1 MRAQT
6 RFFSIATATTFALAV
21 LVSAQTPPPAPNA
34 AERFIG
40 EVASVD
46 AEQKHVVLQED
57 KTGIIYVISF
67 TDKTSLL
74 RVPPG
79 ETDIKK
85 ATRIAATDI
94 SAGDRLLAVGQ
105 RGAGSTADARTIVI
119 ISKSDLALK
128 RQHEQEEWE
137 KNGISGIV
145 AAVDAGENFLTVT
158 VGDKKF
164 KVQTS
169 DKTEFR
175 RYAADSAKFSD
186 SQKSTFADLKNGD
199 QIRALG
205 EKNAEALTLK
215 AERVVSGSF
224 LRVVG
229 TIKEMDAQS
238 GQIKL
243 TELLT
248 GKSFNVRV
256 TPKCTTRK
264 LPPEVANLIAQRLVP
279 GAQGRGGASGGL
291 GALRASG
298 GDINQI
304 LDRLPPSS
312 IADLKPGSAIVVS
325 GTAGAEPGR
334 VTAITV
340 ITGIEP
346 IANAVPNLIRDL
358 IGGWNVGGGGDLAE
372 LPQ

>member
-1 MRAQT
+1 MKSS
-6 RFFSIATATTFALAV
+6 SIATAMAFALAV
-21 LVSAQTPPPAPNA
+21 VGFAQTPPPAAPNA

-57 KTGIIYVISF
+57 KTGTLYIVSF
-67 TDKTSLL
+67 TDKTSVL

-85 ATRIAATDI
+85 ATRIAITDI
-94 SAGDRLLAVGQ
+94 AAGDRLLAVGQ
-105 RGAGSTADARTIVI
+105 RGTGATADARTIVI
-119 ISKSDLALK
+119 ISKSDMALK
-128 RQHEQEEWE
+128 QQHDQEEWE
-137 KNGISGIV
+137 KRGISGTISAID
-145 AAVDAGENFLTVT
+145 AAENNLTVT

-164 KVQTS
+164 KVQTT

-175 RYAADSAKFSD
+175 RYSADSAKFSD
-186 SQKSTFADLKNGD
+186 SQKSTFADVKNGD

-215 AERVVSGSF
+215 AERVVSGTF

-279 GAQGRGGASGGL
+279 GAQGAGRGGAGGGL

-312 IADLKPGSAIVVS
+312 ISDLKPGSAIVVS

-334 VTAITV
+334 VTAITL